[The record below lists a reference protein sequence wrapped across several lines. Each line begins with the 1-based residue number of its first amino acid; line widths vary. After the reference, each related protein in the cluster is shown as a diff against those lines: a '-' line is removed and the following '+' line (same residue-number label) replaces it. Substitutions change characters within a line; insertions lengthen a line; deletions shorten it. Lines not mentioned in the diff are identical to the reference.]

1 MNRSKVLIGWFLII
15 LMAFIG
21 FVIETAIGSFFVP
34 EGSGMAGPATAL
46 GYGFV
51 GLLIALVA
59 GSFMMKKL
67 PFEILRVALYIT
79 AFAALLACGFI
90 IYRIIVVQ
98 QNKNDDAPTIG
109 ISGTHTDQKTLLV
122 TKPAQLNNIYS
133 PTKL

>member
-1 MNRSKVLIGWFLII
+1 MS
-15 LMAFIG
+15 
-21 FVIETAIGSFFVP
+21 GSV
-34 EGSGMAGPATAL
+34 TAL

-59 GSFMMKKL
+59 GSIMAKKL